1 MRRCLPGRADL
12 ARCVRKPKPRL
23 PDASK
28 TTGTSGPD
36 PQQPPTGPSQ
46 RGHRKVTVATVVIQ
60 ASAPQPS
67 PTLLIL
73 ALERHRRSKLLSPD
87 EADLRLL
94 LALETFPPG
103 PDGLRSVGMEELA
116 RAAGVPYAT
125 ARRSRDRLVA
135 DGLIEC
141 QSGSGRGVCTRWLFT
156 SPLKVLSQ
164 GEQVSGRERCS
175 PKPRGAKASKAPR
188 RRRADPPSCRV
199 CHCPLDPDPVMAA
212 YGVHPNCAPDD
223 APDPFAPRRPVS
235 PETTAARGAAKA
247 RAALEGKQP

>member
-1 MRRCLPGRADL
+1 
-12 ARCVRKPKPRL
+12 
-23 PDASK
+23 
-28 TTGTSGPD
+28 
-36 PQQPPTGPSQ
+36 
-46 RGHRKVTVATVVIQ
+46 VATVVIR

-73 ALERHRRSKLLSPD
+73 TIERHRRSKLLSPD

-135 DGLIEC
+135 DGLVEY

-156 SPLKVLSQ
+156 SALKVLSQ
-164 GEQVSGRERCS
+164 GEQISEPERCS
-175 PKPRGAKASKAPR
+175 PKPRGTKAPKAPR
-188 RRRADPPSCRV
+188 RRQAEPPNCRV
-199 CHCPLDPDPVMAA
+199 CHKPLDPDPVMAA
-212 YGVHPNCAPDD
+212 YGIHPNCVPDD
-223 APDPFAPRRPVS
+223 APDPFAPRRVVPAEV
-235 PETTAARGAAKA
+235 TKRGAAAA
-247 RAALEGKQP
+247 RAALERKSP